1 MTQHM
6 SATIHTTLKTVFGY
20 HQFRAPQQEVIE
32 RIIAGEDV
40 FLVMPTGGGK
50 SLCYQIPAL
59 HRDGVAIVVSPLISL
74 MKDQVD
80 ALLANGV
87 QAACLN
93 SSLSSAEARQV
104 SRQMDSGELD
114 LLYVAPERL
123 MMPEFL
129 ERLASS
135 KLALFAIDEAHCISQ
150 WGHDFRPEYTQL
162 GRLRQLFTSVPIVAM
177 TATADPETRKDILNQ
192 LGLPDATVF
201 VAGFDR
207 PNITYT
213 VIPKEKPLAQLASFL
228 RNRRDESG
236 IVYALSRK
244 RVEQVAEKLQT
255 AGFSAAAYHAGLPD
269 DERRRV
275 QEAFQRDDIRIVVA
289 TVAFGMGIDKPNVRF
304 VVHYDLPKSV
314 ESYYQE
320 TGRAGRDGLPSE
332 ALMLFGMGDLM
343 TARKLIENSDNAE
356 RVRIE
361 IQKLNAMAAYGE
373 ALTCRRRA
381 LLSYFGDKL
390 DSDCGNCDICTDPP
404 QRFDA
409 TVQAQKALS
418 CVYRT
423 GERFGMMYLIEVLRG
438 SKNQRVLDLK
448 HDKLSTSGDRC
459 RHPGRSVGKHFS
471 PVNSSGLSDAGLYPL
486 WRTLPFPAARPVLK
500 GETAVILGKSRDTKE
515 TMERSTKK
523 SGRKDYDQVLFDR
536 LRALRKRI
544 AVEASV
550 PPFVVFS
557 DATLAEMA
565 RRQPDELHDLRQVS
579 GVGEQK
585 AKKYGD
591 AFLAEIRQYRN
602 SSVDHQPEASLT
614 GEELQLTV
622 SATKRETLRLY
633 KEGHTLA
640 EIAVRRGLTEVTIAG
655 HLEDLVVAGADI
667 DPLRFVMEEKVPLIM
682 EKLKQFGETALS
694 RLKEELPDTVTYGDI
709 RLVRAAWSRS
719 KLSTVC
725 SAANLPRGATN
736 GH

>member
-1 MTQHM
+1 M

-448 HDKLSTSGDRC
+448 HDKLSTWGIGADTPAAQWENIFRQLIHLGYLTQDFT
-459 RHPGRSVGKHFS
+459 RFGA
-471 PVNSSGLSDAGLYPL
+471 LSLS
-486 WRTLPFPAARPVLK
+486 PAARPVLK

-585 AKKYGD
+585 LKNMVMHFWQRYGSIGT
-591 AFLAEIRQYRN
+591 A
-602 SSVDHQPEASLT
+602 
-614 GEELQLTV
+614 QLTT
-622 SATKRETLRLY
+622 SLK
-633 KEGHTLA
+633 
-640 EIAVRRGLTEVTIAG
+640 
-655 HLEDLVVAGADI
+655 HL
-667 DPLRFVMEEKVPLIM
+667 
-682 EKLKQFGETALS
+682 
-694 RLKEELPDTVTYGDI
+694 
-709 RLVRAAWSRS
+709 
-719 KLSTVC
+719 
-725 SAANLPRGATN
+725 
-736 GH
+736 